1 MSKKFRLL
9 GILLVV
15 SVLAVP
21 LVGCAEGLTLT
32 ISEPKDGA
40 ILTESHVT
48 VSGTVSDPKATVT
61 INGAEV
67 EVESSGLEV
76 PSSLPLVKPF
86 TFSAEVELTPGENTI
101 TVVATLG
108 EETITKTVT
117 VTYTPSGLM
126 GEV

>member
-1 MSKKFRLL
+1 LSNKFKLL
-9 GILLVV
+9 GILLIF

-21 LVGCAEGLTLT
+21 LVGCVEGLTLT

-76 PSSLPLVKPF
+76 PPSLPLVKPF

-117 VTYTPSGLM
+117 VTYTPSGLT

>member
-1 MSKKFRLL
+1 MCKKFRLL
-9 GILLVV
+9 GILLII
-15 SVLAVP
+15 SLLAVP
-21 LVGCAEGLTLT
+21 LAGCDEGLTLT

-61 INGAEV
+61 VNGAEV
-67 EVESSGLEV
+67 EVEGGSLEV
-76 PSSLPLVKPF
+76 PPSLPRVKPF
-86 TFSAEVELTPGENTI
+86 TFSTEVELTAGDNAI

-117 VTYTPSGLM
+117 VTYTPSVLT